1 LSSEIIIKL
10 VSTTAADVDDIA
22 KQIKQIAASASIKCK
37 GPIPLPSNKLI
48 QTTRKTPCGDGSH
61 TYERWEMRVSKRLI
75 ILDGT
80 DQALKQIMRIR
91 VPDTVQIEI
100 SLAG

>member
-1 LSSEIIIKL
+1 MSVAVIKL
-10 VSTTAADVDDIA
+10 VSTTAGDVDDIA
-22 KQIKQIAASASIKCK
+22 KQIKLIATQANIKCK
-37 GPIPLPSNKLI
+37 GPIPLPTKRLI

-75 ILDGT
+75 IIDGT

>member
-1 LSSEIIIKL
+1 MTTAVIKL
-10 VSTTAADVDDIA
+10 VSVTPKDVD
-22 KQIKQIAASASIKCK
+22 QIAAQIKEITKTLNVKCK
-37 GPIPLPSNKLI
+37 GPIPLPTHILS
-48 QTTRKTPCGDGSH
+48 QTTRKTPCADGSH

-75 ILDGT
+75 IIDGT
-80 DQALKQIMRIR
+80 DQALKQVMRIR

>member
-1 LSSEIIIKL
+1 MTVAVIKL
-10 VSTTAADVDDIA
+10 VSITASDVDDIA
-22 KQIKQIAASASIKCK
+22 KQIKLIAAGANIKCR
-37 GPIPLPSNKLI
+37 GPIPLPTKRLS
-48 QTTRKTPCGDGSH
+48 QTCRKTPCGDGSH

-75 ILDGT
+75 IIDGT

>member
-1 LSSEIIIKL
+1 
-10 VSTTAADVDDIA
+10 
-22 KQIKQIAASASIKCK
+22 
-37 GPIPLPSNKLI
+37 
-48 QTTRKTPCGDGSH
+48 
-61 TYERWEMRVSKRLI
+61 MRVSKRLI
-75 ILDGT
+75 IIDGT

>member
-1 LSSEIIIKL
+1 L
-10 VSTTAADVDDIA
+10 VSTKSKDIDDIA
-22 KQIKQIAASASIKCK
+22 SQIKQIAVTANVKCK
-37 GPIPLPSNKLI
+37 GPIPLPTKKI
-48 QTTRKTPCGDGSH
+48 EHTTRKTPCGDGSH

-75 ILDGT
+75 IIDGT
-80 DQALKQIMRIR
+80 EQALKQVMRIR